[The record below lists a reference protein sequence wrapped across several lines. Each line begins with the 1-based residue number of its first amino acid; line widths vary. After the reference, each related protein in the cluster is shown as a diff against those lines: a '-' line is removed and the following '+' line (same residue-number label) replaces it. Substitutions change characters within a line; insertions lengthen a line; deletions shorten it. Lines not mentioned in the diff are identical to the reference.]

1 MLAAAGRRAT
11 FLPQVWEDLPTPEL
25 FFGHL
30 KRKAGLADDFPLAR
44 CTVQRYTVRKWT
56 EQDPGLTP

>member
-1 MLAAAGRRAT
+1 M
-11 FLPQVWEDLPTPEL
+11 WEDLPTPEH